1 MPRIN
6 HVAKARKDQGSCS
19 RCGKK
24 IAAGQPYKWIKP
36 RYGGR
41 KVVCGSCQFR
51 DSDLT
56 SSKVGQVYDARDN
69 ALEEV
74 KNWAPDDG
82 ADALQDIAATAAAE
96 IREVAEEYRSSAE
109 AIRDRFTESPT
120 ADECDEKADEIES
133 YADEIEG
140 VDVDEF
146 DEDEVKREA
155 GEEYE
160 EENPKPN
167 NEDKIPAWEEKRD
180 DYIEEQL
187 QEKLNEWGE
196 EARSVIEEALGN
208 CPV

>member
-1 MPRIN
+1 MPRVN
-6 HVAKARKDQGSCS
+6 HVAKARKAQGN
-19 RCGKK
+19 CGKCGTPIK
-24 IAAGQPYKWIKP
+24 QGDPYKWIKF
-36 RYGGR
+36 RYGGKR
-41 KVVCGSCQFR
+41 IICGKCQFR
-51 DSDLT
+51 DGDLT
-56 SSKVGQVYDARDN
+56 QGKLGTVYSARDS

-82 ADALQDIAATAAAE
+82 ADALKDIATTAAEE
-96 IREVAEEYRSSAE
+96 IKTVAEEYRESAE
-109 AIRDRFTESPT
+109 NIREHFSESST
-120 ADECDEKADEIES
+120 ADECEDKADQLEE

-140 VDVDEF
+140 VDVDDF

-160 EENPKPN
+160 EEHPKPK

-208 CPV
+208 CPL